1 MYAWATPEYLLYHM
15 SLQQWS
21 KYYKGG
27 WESRKT
33 NAQMFLGILGEALSG
48 KDRSK
53 KPITIKDFRD
63 RFPDGTQTEDGY
75 IVTR

>member
-1 MYAWATPEYLLYHM
+1 MYSWATPEYLLYNM

-33 NAQMFLGILGEALSG
+33 NAQMFWGVLGEALSG
-48 KDRSK
+48 DNKNK
-53 KPITIKDFRD
+53 KTVSIEDFRKQYS
-63 RFPDGTQTEDGY
+63 DGKQTENGY
-75 IVTR
+75 TVTR